1 VAQFY
6 SQGAQPSIRVP
17 LKTAAGLAVN
27 GLTVTGQTA
36 DFDTLA
42 VAPKG
47 AARVGLFVNVS
58 AEDSA
63 SATIDIDIEQS
74 PDKGTTYIDMPQSAN
89 SQTGA
94 DLTQIT
100 ATGSS
105 YIWFE
110 HCGDAEFT
118 RIRGEFDID
127 AGTDS
132 DTLTFGPSYWI
143 FADVD

>member
-1 VAQFY
+1 VSTFHSHA
-6 SQGAQPSIRVP
+6 AAPSIRVP

-27 GLTVTGQTA
+27 GLVVTGQTA

-47 AARVGLFVNVS
+47 AIRVGLFVNVS

-63 SATIDIDIEQS
+63 SGTIDIDIEQS
-74 PDKGTTYIDMPQSAN
+74 LDKGTTWIDMPQSAN

-94 DLTQIT
+94 DVTQIT
-100 ATGSS
+100 ATGTS
-105 YIWFE
+105 YIWWE
-110 HCGDAEFT
+110 HCGDLEFS

-127 AGTDS
+127 CGTDS
-132 DTLTFGPSYWI
+132 DTMTFGPSYWV
-143 FADVD
+143 FSNVN